1 MTRDRIVEG
10 VMAEGYLAKL
20 FQIFRDCEDLE
31 MTNSLHT
38 LFLIFRGLIMLN
50 EPSLI
55 EQCLSDTH
63 VLDTMGILEHDPDY
77 QNHEIRHR
85 GYVGNPSHFKQA
97 VPIKDPE
104 TLAKIHLN
112 FRLHYL
118 KDVVMARYIDDMS
131 FSTIRELIAL
141 NNVDIIREV
150 QRDEQLLGELFDL
163 CRSGAQKTF
172 SGSKPENGRQNG
184 FLFLRELFEIAKQL
198 TMPNQLEF
206 FRAVATN
213 GLFTILEDAVQA
225 DDATIVTAATDI
237 LLIVLNHD
245 PGAVRSFMLKDQDPV
260 LLKNL
265 IFALLHNEDAGLKG
279 QVTEILRLILEP
291 SQMTTV
297 PDRDKF
303 LNLFYE
309 RHMDDLMSP
318 FLQAERWSVD
328 GRYYKDGHPE
338 GAPGGGAVSRHCT
351 AEEQGRREAWDAAR
365 KHVVE
370 LLSFAVEHHGFRIK
384 YYMLRHDVLQKVLV
398 LLEQPDK
405 HLILAA
411 LRFLRQCIGVNE
423 VFYNRMIV
431 KKDLFSGVIN
441 LLKQHLHRN
450 NLINSTIIE
459 LFDHLRTKNI
469 KLLIKNLVEK
479 YRAVYEH
486 LTYVETF
493 QQLITKYDQNEEY
506 AKDEAAGNIG
516 GGDSAHGYARGPRG
530 APSNLA
536 GRRSGGMGSFRSR
549 SDDDNDDDYF
559 EGGSDEE
566 EAAGPPA
573 PSSLVPGGDGARR
586 KPEEPTGLAA
596 LGEYGDED
604 EAEEEAGG
612 GGDEAR
618 QDGGRHRAG
627 GKGREEGEEEGREV
641 KRAKRVSAD

>member
-1 MTRDRIVEG
+1 
-10 VMAEGYLAKL
+10 MAEGYLAKL

-370 LLSFAVEHHGFRIK
+370 LLSFAVEDTGSGHGSRHGFRIK

-516 GGDSAHGYARGPRG
+516 GGNSAHGYARGPRG

-559 EGGSDEE
+559 EGGSDDE

-573 PSSLVPGGDGARR
+573 PSLLAPGGGGARR
-586 KPEEPTGLAA
+586 KPEEPTGLTA

-618 QDGGRHRAG
+618 QGGGGHRAG

-641 KRAKRVSAD
+641 KRAKRASTD